1 MGLPSLKSS
10 KKPVGLC
17 KRCDEIN
24 FDSSTDTSVAIISL
38 FDIIKT
44 RQKAV
49 KKNQDDGCKL
59 CSLLFDVISIHD
71 PFQHSAIKDHMPKDL
86 QGKSF
91 KTWAEG
97 LKWTDKITNRD
108 SPFGK
113 SNDIVQFEAKEVD
126 QNGMPVAIGREDL
139 EAVQNAVAIGGA
151 IAGGAAASQIPDGD
165 RNAPW
170 SDLGSASQ
178 IVVSTMAAL
187 KKNNLPVVV
196 TIKINKNT
204 QKTGGLL
211 NVAVVG
217 YGNAVRA
224 PLSVLSSFN
233 LRVASDYHQDGL
245 SLSYGRII
253 TDRVNVE
260 ADCRKWMD
268 HCRENHQHLCAK
280 PDWSTKL
287 PPPSGK
293 DFRLIEINETYDKFK
308 VSRVGKASPDSS
320 MQEDALEYAALSYVW
335 GKARNRTLQLRTQNI
350 EDLRQW
356 TSSDR
361 LDNTVKDAVEVT
373 RRLGLRY
380 LWVDSLCV
388 IQDEARGETASD
400 TQQSQIDQMASIYG
414 CALVTIVATAGEDA
428 SAGLA
433 GISSSREARQMARDV
448 KDNFNVLLPIDYDT
462 SYGKWDTRG
471 WTLQEKLLSR
481 RMLVFGE
488 NHASFHCRHGVLRE
502 DMPAVHAGNGP
513 TQMPYL
519 SMPSCDDGQT
529 KKNWE
534 GGPVL
539 LRSPFFDEYAKLLE
553 QYTSRNMT
561 RSTDILN
568 GVSGLLKAL
577 ENMRSLVPNSS
588 RDDTHTLYGLPEDYL
603 DLALL
608 WQPPADSK
616 TQLVRRMQS
625 VYPSWSWAGWEVNK
639 GHSEGNAYQAQ
650 PGVRMEDT
658 FRVSGNDDCSL
669 RKFLATGNDAEE
681 RVKPLVM
688 WYRWKGVESLKP
700 PQRRPPPPPSSGSK
714 TGPIRPPPVPSKP
727 STLKRS
733 EPAGQLVPVNGHGLG
748 IAFDDRDLEA
758 QLEFL
763 RQARRW
769 RDTRT
774 NPDTDLGP
782 PQVPSNA
789 PLKHRHLVCE
799 TQAASFRL
807 RAKEPREEHLWKQ
820 GEDGTAVVAKT
831 LHIREAEILDDAD
844 NVVGYIIPTDKGKDI
859 ATPAYDFV
867 LLSESQYWG
876 NETRIDVVGFPLY
889 NVMAVEWDE
898 YRVFAERVGVGKIS
912 KVAWDAGNPT
922 KQCVVLR

>member
-71 PFQHSAIKDHMPKDL
+71 PFEHSAIKDHMPKDL

-513 TQMPYL
+513 AQMPYL

-616 TQLVRRMQS
+616 PT
-625 VYPSWSWAGWEVNK
+625 
-639 GHSEGNAYQAQ
+639 
-650 PGVRMEDT
+650 
-658 FRVSGNDDCSL
+658 
-669 RKFLATGNDAEE
+669 TGNDAEE

-688 WYRWKGVESLKP
+688 WYRWKGVESPKP

-789 PLKHRHLVCE
+789 PLKDRHLVCE

-807 RAKEPREEHLWKQ
+807 RAIEPREEHLWKQ

-859 ATPAYDFV
+859 ATP
-867 LLSESQYWG
+867 
-876 NETRIDVVGFPLY
+876 RFPLY